1 MKISNVN
8 NRFIPWCFFL
18 LKYPSLSPSTNQGRL
33 RPPSPVLWILP
44 RLLGPLLLGILLVS
58 SNLQLAKA
66 LSPTKLSKT
75 ASSKENPQPPQAKSL
90 ASINTPQAMIQLA
103 NQEAALEN
111 YPKAIAL
118 YEEVLKKY
126 PQETTLKKNLSVI
139 YTNQGVQLQRKKD
152 YAGAHELFEKALV
165 LAPQQP
171 EIKRALASN
180 YYFQGEA
187 LAAKDPKAFSNIRA
201 LYEKANDL
209 APQEHAFKQALV
221 YSWLREAQEQT
232 DNHQLEAALETL
244 KQAQLEDPENLV
256 IRDSM
261 TNLALRL
268 GSEDPQQAQKWF
280 DQALS
285 WDPSPETHH
294 KIQYLQKKD
303 NGSSASGKSLEPLSS
318 FSSSSSRS
326 ASASSPIV
334 PRSIDGMIL
343 KMEKE
348 LGLSPA
354 PETSLVQRLEA
365 IEKTLKGSSPG
376 EDATDIKGNS
386 QTPGIQQRTESL
398 YQALFGTRSSESS
411 SESSI
416 EVSHETGEDT
426 YIQDILKSTQ
436 GNVIRW
442 SKFPLRI
449 YIDEPKDLK
458 GFDKAY
464 MTEVEKALDA
474 WKLDT
479 QGFISTVIVKN
490 SAAADIQIF
499 WDDLAFSDRFN
510 DASLAPEFYKH
521 YTPPKPSPLLKAIS
535 VASMLTP
542 GIFSIAPTAVGAA
555 MQYQQLQKV
564 QVIIDE
570 SKIQL
575 NLGSVKGLATPEAK
589 KTKVFNMALH
599 ELGHALGL
607 KGHSPNSEDLM
618 NASFLNKEDAL
629 SPSSRDIKT
638 LQLLYNRPASIVLNI
653 R

>member
-1 MKISNVN
+1 
-8 NRFIPWCFFL
+8 
-18 LKYPSLSPSTNQGRL
+18 
-33 RPPSPVLWILP
+33 
-44 RLLGPLLLGILLVS
+44 
-58 SNLQLAKA
+58 
-66 LSPTKLSKT
+66 
-75 ASSKENPQPPQAKSL
+75 
-90 ASINTPQAMIQLA
+90 
-103 NQEAALEN
+103 
-111 YPKAIAL
+111 
-118 YEEVLKKY
+118 
-126 PQETTLKKNLSVI
+126 
-139 YTNQGVQLQRKKD
+139 
-152 YAGAHELFEKALV
+152 
-165 LAPQQP
+165 
-171 EIKRALASN
+171 
-180 YYFQGEA
+180 
-187 LAAKDPKAFSNIRA
+187 
-201 LYEKANDL
+201 ANDL

-221 YSWLREAQEQT
+221 YSWLREAQDQT
-232 DNHQLEAALETL
+232 DNHQPEAALETL

-268 GSEDPQQAQKWF
+268 GRENPQQAQKWF

-285 WDPSPETHH
+285 WDPSPETHR
-294 KIQYLQKKD
+294 KIESLQKK
-303 NGSSASGKSLEPLSS
+303 GATSVEAEKSLEPLATFSAS
-318 FSSSSSRS
+318 GSSSHS
-326 ASASSPIV
+326 AASSSTA
-334 PRSIDGMIL
+334 PRSIDGMLL

-365 IEKTLKGSSPG
+365 IEKTLKGSSSA
-376 EDATDIKGNS
+376 EDDTNIKGNS
-386 QTPGIQQRTESL
+386 QTPGIQKRTESL
-398 YQALFGTRSSESS
+398 YQALFGASSLESTREATNPMMAQ
-411 SESSI
+411 
-416 EVSHETGEDT
+416 ETGEDT

-464 MTEVEKALDA
+464 ITEVEKALDA

-479 QGFISTVIVKN
+479 QGFISTVVVKN

-521 YTPPKPSPLLKAIS
+521 YTPPKASPLLKAIL

-575 NLGSVKGLATPEAK
+575 NLGTLKGLASPEAK
-589 KTKVFNMALH
+589 KTKVFNLALH

-618 NASFLNKEDAL
+618 NTSFLNKEAAL

-638 LQLLYNRPASIVLNI
+638 LQLLYN
-653 R
+653 